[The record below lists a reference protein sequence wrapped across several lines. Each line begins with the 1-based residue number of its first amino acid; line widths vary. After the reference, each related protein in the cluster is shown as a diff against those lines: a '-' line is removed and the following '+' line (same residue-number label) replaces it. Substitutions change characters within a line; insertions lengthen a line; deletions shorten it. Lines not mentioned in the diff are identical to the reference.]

1 VHDPYLPPLA
11 TADLFD
17 PEYRGPVRDVVRR
30 LRNDPTVWDEAHRIF
45 WAAVDR
51 DDPRTVRYVERLYDA
66 GIRHMDT
73 TMLAPLLDHLAA
85 LGLERDTLVV
95 LTSDHGEAF
104 LEHGIFLHDDLH
116 RETLRVPLVL
126 RFPGRLPAGTR
137 VRRPARLVDLMPTIL
152 ELLGV
157 PAPAALQGRSL
168 APLARGEAA
177 TDPPPEIVSEYSSTP
192 SGRVYESLR
201 QGGATYIV
209 DGGAESLF
217 EDPAEHQDRAA
228 ARPDAVAAA
237 RAALERWRAEN
248 RALAARL
255 GPPGETIVPQDES
268 VRRLRAL
275 GYVQ

>member
-1 VHDPYLPPLA
+1 
-11 TADLFD
+11 
-17 PEYRGPVRDVVRR
+17 
-30 LRNDPTVWDEAHRIF
+30 
-45 WAAVDR
+45 
-51 DDPRTVRYVERLYDA
+51 
-66 GIRHMDT
+66 
-73 TMLAPLLDHLAA
+73 
-85 LGLERDTLVV
+85 
-95 LTSDHGEAF
+95 
-104 LEHGIFLHDDLH
+104 
-116 RETLRVPLVL
+116 
-126 RFPGRLPAGTR
+126 
-137 VRRPARLVDLMPTIL
+137 MPTIL

-177 TDPPPEIVSEYSSTP
+177 TDPPPEVVSEYSSTA

-201 QGGATYIV
+201 QGGTTYIV
-209 DGGAESLF
+209 DGGAESLY

-228 ARPDAVAAA
+228 TRPDAVAAA

-255 GPPGETIVPQDES
+255 GPPGETVVPQDES